1 MIGDILGQ
9 YKIIE
14 KLGGG
19 GMGVVYK
26 AQDTKLGRFV
36 ALKFLPDNVAKD
48 LQTLERFQREARAA
62 SALNHP
68 NICTIH
74 DIQEHDGRAFIV
86 MEFMEGST
94 LKHLINNRGLELE
107 RLLEIG
113 IDVAEGLDAAH
124 SKGIIH
130 RDIKP
135 ANIFVTERGHAKILD
150 FGLAKLT
157 LLDAAAEGETG
168 VTNDGGLTEDHLTSP
183 GSAVGTV
190 SYMSPEQAL
199 GKQLDARSDLFST
212 GAVIY
217 EMSTGALP
225 FKGETSAAIF
235 DSILHKA
242 PVAPVRF
249 NHEVPDELERIIN
262 KALEKDR
269 DLRYQHASDLRA
281 DLKRLKR
288 ETTSSRS
295 MVQQPA
301 EDDDLPIAS
310 SGTKRI
316 SSGRNKLASAS
327 VPSATSGNSRHYLFE
342 AVGLAAIIALG
353 AIAWFWH
360 SRSSA
365 KLSEKDTV
373 VIADFTNTTA
383 DAVFDGTLRQGL
395 EVQLEQSPFLSLIS
409 EERIQQTLKLM
420 EQSANARLTPEVA
433 REVCQRTSS
442 TAVIN
447 GSIAQIGNEYTL
459 ILKAVNCATGDSLAS
474 VQEQANDK
482 NHVLDALAK
491 AGSDIRGKLGES
503 LSTVQKFDTP
513 LQQASTSSLE
523 ALQAFSLGRKMT
535 GANDF
540 AGAIA
545 PLQRAIKLDPN
556 FAMAYAA
563 LGTSYNDISEPGKA
577 AEYGKKA
584 YELRDRASE
593 REKLYI
599 DSHYHNFVTGD
610 LEKAAQSY
618 ETWKQSY
625 PREEITYTNLGAIDA
640 LLGRYDKSLANAQE
654 AFRLNPSGLNY
665 TNLVTGFITLDRLD
679 EARSTA
685 DDAQA
690 KKLDSPYLRAALY
703 QLAFLK
709 RDFAGMAQQVEWAS
723 GKSGIEDTLLGME
736 ADTKAYFGHLA
747 SAEELTRRA
756 VASAEHAEEKE
767 IAATYEAQAGVR
779 QALFGN
785 STAAKQYAEKALAM
799 TNGRETQFIAGMAYA
814 IAGDSAKVQTLTNDF
829 SKRFPEDTLI
839 RFNYLPSLRA
849 EQARLRH
856 DPEKAIAELQT
867 ALPYEAG
874 QTSSGSTII
883 IAFYPAYIRGEAFR
897 MMKRGKEAT
906 AEYQKI
912 LDHSGVAINIPLAAL
927 AHLGLA
933 RAYTL
938 QGDFAKSK
946 IEYQNFLALWKDAD
960 PDIPLLKEA
969 KTEYASLH

>member
-1 MIGDILGQ
+1 
-9 YKIIE
+9 
-14 KLGGG
+14 
-19 GMGVVYK
+19 
-26 AQDTKLGRFV
+26 
-36 ALKFLPDNVAKD
+36 
-48 LQTLERFQREARAA
+48 
-62 SALNHP
+62 
-68 NICTIH
+68 
-74 DIQEHDGRAFIV
+74 
-86 MEFMEGST
+86 
-94 LKHLINNRGLELE
+94 
-107 RLLEIG
+107 
-113 IDVAEGLDAAH
+113 
-124 SKGIIH
+124 
-130 RDIKP
+130 
-135 ANIFVTERGHAKILD
+135 
-150 FGLAKLT
+150 
-157 LLDAAAEGETG
+157 
-168 VTNDGGLTEDHLTSP
+168 
-183 GSAVGTV
+183 
-190 SYMSPEQAL
+190 
-199 GKQLDARSDLFST
+199 
-212 GAVIY
+212 
-217 EMSTGALP
+217 
-225 FKGETSAAIF
+225 
-235 DSILHKA
+235 
-242 PVAPVRF
+242 
-249 NHEVPDELERIIN
+249 
-262 KALEKDR
+262 
-269 DLRYQHASDLRA
+269 
-281 DLKRLKR
+281 
-288 ETTSSRS
+288 
-295 MVQQPA
+295 
-301 EDDDLPIAS
+301 
-310 SGTKRI
+310 
-316 SSGRNKLASAS
+316 
-327 VPSATSGNSRHYLFE
+327 
-342 AVGLAAIIALG
+342 LG